1 MKHAAYQLNF
11 VDYILHQDGHKQEE
25 FEAEAGVEMQ
35 RKKLLALK
43 RNTARNRLK
52 RCIKMLENVKRRKN
66 SERLAEYRERK
77 RSRA

>member
-11 VDYILHQDGHKQEE
+11 VDYILQKHEHKQAEL
-25 FEAEAGVEMQ
+25 EAEIEI
-35 RKKLLALK
+35 RKNRLLALSK
-43 RNTARNRLK
+43 KNRLK

-77 RSRA
+77 RSGA

>member
-1 MKHAAYQLNF
+1 MKHAAYQLNYI
-11 VDYILHQDGHKQEE
+11 DYILHKSGHTQEE
-25 FEAEAGVEMQ
+25 FAVKPPNEL
-35 RKKLLALK
+35 RLLALK

-77 RSRA
+77 RSGA